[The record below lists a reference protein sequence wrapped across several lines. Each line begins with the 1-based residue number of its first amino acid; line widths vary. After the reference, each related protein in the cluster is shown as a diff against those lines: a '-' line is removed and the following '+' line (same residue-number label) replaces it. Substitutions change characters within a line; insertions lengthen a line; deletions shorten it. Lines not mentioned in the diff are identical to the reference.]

1 MDIRRCLL
9 VSEDGYQYFQ
19 MPEDTSRYSVIST
32 EYSKISSPGQL
43 LQSYPDHQDIS
54 NSSPG
59 DHTSFN
65 DLFVYDDRDSFL
77 LYDHDVLGTT
87 LMATALPSMVDLR
100 LILSTDNT
108 NTSKY

>member
-19 MPEDTSRYSVIST
+19 MPEGTSRYSVIST

-54 NSSPG
+54 NSSVG
-59 DHTSFN
+59 DDTSFN
-65 DLFVYDDRDSFL
+65 NLFVYDDRDSFFI
-77 LYDHDVLGTT
+77 V
-87 LMATALPSMVDLR
+87 
-100 LILSTDNT
+100 
-108 NTSKY
+108 